1 MSVGSPERESIL
13 CVADYPD
20 GVETGPGDHVVYDVE
35 ADRAFVGAGRV
46 EGRAL
51 VWQLT
56 ERPPGEWLLRCDRVD
71 FPPGGVAYLHTHP
84 GPGLRVLLHGRIRID
99 TQGTSHEYG
108 PFEWWYETGPDPVF
122 AAASETEPTAFVRV
136 LVLPVEGEGK
146 RTISYVDPA
155 DADKPK
161 TQSARIYLEHRL

>member
-1 MSVGSPERESIL
+1 LKLVLSRQAHGARNA
-13 CVADYPD
+13 VAHELDD
-20 GVETGPGDHVVYDVE
+20 GTSLHWELLDDAPADAMLAAEVELDPGV
-35 ADRAFVGAGRV
+35 A
-46 EGRAL
+46 
-51 VWQLT
+51 
-56 ERPPGEWLLRCDRVD
+56 WLMRLDRVD

-84 GPGLRVLLHGRIRID
+84 GPGLRVLLQGGIRIE
-99 TQGTSHEYG
+99 TQGTSHEYA

-136 LVLPVEGEGK
+136 LVLPAEWEGQ
-146 RTISYVDPA
+146 RTITYVDPA

>member
-1 MSVGSPERESIL
+1 MIL
-13 CVADYPD
+13 RLSDHPD
-20 GVETGPGDHVVYDVE
+20 GVETGPGDHVVYDVAADE
-35 ADRAFVGAGRV
+35 ATFGAAKV
-46 EGRAL
+46 DGRAL
-51 VWQLT
+51 VWELT

-71 FPPGGVAYLHTHP
+71 FPPGGVAYRHTHP
-84 GPGLRVLLHGRIRID
+84 GPGLRVLLEGRIRIE

-108 PFEWWYETGPDPVF
+108 PFEWWYETGPDAVY
-122 AAASETEPTAFVRV
+122 AAASASEPTAFVRV
-136 LVLPVEGEGK
+136 LVLPVEWEGK